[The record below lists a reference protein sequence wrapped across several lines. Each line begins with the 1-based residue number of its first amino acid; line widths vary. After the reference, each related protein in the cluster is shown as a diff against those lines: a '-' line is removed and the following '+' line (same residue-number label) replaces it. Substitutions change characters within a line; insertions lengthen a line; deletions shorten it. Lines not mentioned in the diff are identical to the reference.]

1 MVTKGNELSSSFRSN
16 IFIDSSAIFIKEMVS
31 FSRDKKLILAF
42 MISSF
47 YVLVSLVL
55 GMINVL
61 LETGFT
67 PYISQIYSGFIFA
80 SLIMVMTMVFQ
91 VYLTEYLN
99 ENALLRTEMQKSEK
113 LNIVSELAQVWHMKF
128 EIH

>member
-1 MVTKGNELSSSFRSN
+1 
-16 IFIDSSAIFIKEMVS
+16 
-31 FSRDKKLILAF
+31 
-42 MISSF
+42 
-47 YVLVSLVL
+47 
-55 GMINVL
+55 MINVL

-99 ENALLRTEMQKSEK
+99 ENQAIITENSVEGLVDGLMIHLEGNKSFEEFDFNYYKEK
-113 LNIVSELAQVWHMKF
+113 SKQEFINVFK
-128 EIH
+128 

>member
-1 MVTKGNELSSSFRSN
+1 MFFWKQDLHRIFR
-16 IFIDSSAIFIKEMVS
+16 K
-31 FSRDKKLILAF
+31 
-42 MISSF
+42 
-47 YVLVSLVL
+47 
-55 GMINVL
+55 
-61 LETGFT
+61 
-67 PYISQIYSGFIFA
+67 YSGFIFA

>member
-31 FSRDKKLILAF
+31 FFSRDKKLILAF

-99 ENALLRTEMQKSEK
+99 ENALLRTEMQKIRKS
-113 LNIVSELAQVWHMKF
+113 LIL
-128 EIH
+128 

>member
-67 PYISQIYSGFIFA
+67 RIFRKYIA
-80 SLIMVMTMVFQ
+80 DL
-91 VYLTEYLN
+91 YLPRL
-99 ENALLRTEMQKSEK
+99 SW
-113 LNIVSELAQVWHMKF
+113 S
-128 EIH
+128 